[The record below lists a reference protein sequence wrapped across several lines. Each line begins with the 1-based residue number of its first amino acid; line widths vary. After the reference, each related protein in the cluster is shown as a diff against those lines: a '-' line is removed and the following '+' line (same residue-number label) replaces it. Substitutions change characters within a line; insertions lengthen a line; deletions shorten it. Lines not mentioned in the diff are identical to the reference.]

1 MKYSPPLSPGLDK
14 VSDEGDLKTVSRT
27 AGAAGKSEASP
38 LIGAVVGLVFAV
50 RSGDNGPFAAIVAG
64 GIPVI
69 RRQIRQLHER
79 GAGRIVLAA
88 SGNQIHA
95 IEQARREAQR
105 DGMAIEVAESP
116 AEMIAALAS
125 DPVMAIDEGLLVDE
139 RMLAAF
145 FGQDAATG
153 VNPVIAMCDA
163 ELRAP
168 AGLALFPARSISQ
181 GLAARLLA
189 SGLSGIGPDKAAMRD
204 LSGLDAYAPDRRRH
218 LPMVWMPLRSAA
230 DGARGTSLLLDSA
243 QKGCLDWPARFIH
256 APIENLLTRL
266 LLPLPITPNL
276 ISIFVFIMGL
286 YAAWSFATGNWV
298 LALVLAL
305 AIGPLD
311 GVDGKL
317 ARTRHE
323 FSRWGDLEHVADK
336 IVEYL
341 CYVGMAT
348 WIGTAWAVCSLI
360 VLFAFAEAIQGEFYR
375 RLTGGQLDDAG
386 GIERRFRLVSGR
398 RNTFL
403 WTLIPFVAFGAWHA
417 GFVMIAIYSI
427 ATFFFMQWRFFVRLG
442 EVARKT
448 SPVIAENMRRTAYAF
463 LKKA

>member
-14 VSDEGDLKTVSRT
+14 VSGEAR
-27 AGAAGKSEASP
+27 KSEASH
-38 LIGAVVGLVFAV
+38 LAEVAVGLVFAV
-50 RSGDNGPFAAIVAG
+50 RSGGDGPFAAIVAG

-88 SGNQIHA
+88 SGNQTHV

-116 AEMIAALAS
+116 ATLIAALAG
-125 DPVMAIDEGLLVDE
+125 DPAMVIDEGLLVDE

-153 VNPVIAMCDA
+153 ANPVIAMRDA
-163 ELRAP
+163 KLRTP
-168 AGLALFPARSISQ
+168 AGLARLPALSVSQ
-181 GLAARLLA
+181 ELAARLLV
-189 SGLSGIGPDKAAMRD
+189 SGLSGIGLDKAVMQD

-218 LPMVWMPLRSAA
+218 LSIVWLPLRSAA

-256 APIENLLTRL
+256 TPIENLLTRL

-276 ISIFVFIMGL
+276 ISVFVFIMGL
-286 YAAWSFATGNWV
+286 YAAWSFATGNWA

-341 CYVGMAT
+341 CYVGMAA
-348 WIGTAWAVCSLI
+348 WIGTAWAWAVCSLI

-398 RNTFL
+398 RNTFM
-403 WTLIPFVAFGAWHA
+403 WSLIPFVAFGAWHA
-417 GFVMIAIYSI
+417 GFVMIAIYSV